1 MNSVMELVSAKA
13 LSAFWNETVSNRIPY
28 LGEGLFPAKKKMG
41 LDLAWIKGYKG
52 LPIALKPS
60 AFDTKAT
67 VRDRIGVK
75 KIETEMPFFRESMT
89 IKERD
94 RQELLRF
101 RENDSQGL
109 YETIISE
116 IFDDRKQ
123 LIEGALIQSE
133 RMRMQLLISG
143 GISIVANNVDYIYNY
158 DVDGNWTSHNFTQLS
173 GTSLWTAPNT
183 ATPLEDLRQMQEAIL
198 TATGVKPTRM
208 IINTYTWNLMK
219 ATKEIKGAVNPLTY
233 SDIMNGAKVL
243 VSDGDLRKVLMEELG
258 LTVAIYDK
266 KFLDESKV
274 EHKFFPDGYVTL
286 IPATTL
292 GNTYYGTT
300 PEEADLQSANFN
312 GDVSIVET
320 GVAVTTINIPHPV
333 NKETIV
339 SEIVLPSF
347 ERMDEVG
354 TLKVTATV

>member
-13 LSAFWNETVSNRIPY
+13 LTTYWQETSSNRIPY

-52 LPIALKPS
+52 LPVALKPS
-60 AFDTKAT
+60 HFDTKAT

-75 KIETEMPFFRESMT
+75 KVETEMPFFRESMT

-101 RENDSQGL
+101 RENDNQNL
-109 YETIISE
+109 YSSIISE
-116 IFDDRKQ
+116 IFDDRAQ

-133 RMRMQLLISG
+133 RMRMQLLTTG
-143 GISIVANNVDYIYNY
+143 GISIVANNVDYTYNY
-158 DVDGNWTSHNFTQLS
+158 DVDGEWRRNNYEELS
-173 GTSLWTAPNT
+173 GTSLWSDLEHS
-183 ATPLEDLRQMQEAIL
+183 TPLEDIREMQDKIVSL
-198 TATGVKPTRM
+198 TGVKPTRAIM
-208 IINTYTWNLMK
+208 TQKTWNYLLQNK
-219 ATKEIKGAVNPLTY
+219 SIKIALNPLAQGL
-233 SDIMNGAKVL
+233 NL
-243 VSDGDLRKVLMEELG
+243 VRDAELKSLLLSELG
-258 LTVAIYDK
+258 LSVAIYDK
-266 KFLDESKV
+266 KFKTEAGATQN
-274 EHKFFPDGYVTL
+274 FYPDNFITL
-286 IPATTL
+286 LPSSTI

-347 ERMDEVG
+347 ERMNEVA
-354 TLKVTATV
+354 TIKVAA

>member
-1 MNSVMELVSAKA
+1 MNSIMDLVSAKA
-13 LSAFWNETVSNRIPY
+13 LTTYWQETVSNRIPY

-60 AFDTKAT
+60 HFDTKAT

-75 KIETEMPFFRESMT
+75 KIETEMPFFREAMT

-101 RENDSQGL
+101 RENDNQNL
-109 YETIISE
+109 YSSIINE
-116 IFDDRKQ
+116 IFDDRAQ

-133 RMRMQLLISG
+133 RMRMQLLVNGKIN
-143 GISIVANNVDYIYNY
+143 IVANNVDYSYNY
-158 DVDGNWTSHNFTQLS
+158 DVDGDWQTNNYEELS
-173 GTSLWTAPNT
+173 GTSLWTDTTNS
-183 ATPLEDLRQMQEAIL
+183 TPLEDIREMQQKIVNL
-198 TATGVKPTRM
+198 TGVKPVRAIMTQKTF
-208 IINTYTWNLMK
+208 NYLLQNK
-219 ATKEIKGAVNPLTY
+219 SIKIAINPLA
-233 SDIMNGAKVL
+233 NGANL
-243 VSDGDLRKVLMEELG
+243 VREAELKSLLLSELG
-258 LTVAIYDK
+258 LNVAVYDK
-266 KFLDESKV
+266 KFKDETGATKN
-274 EHKFFPDGYVTL
+274 FYPDGYITL
-286 IPATTL
+286 LPASTL

-347 ERMDEVG
+347 ERMNEVA
-354 TLKVTATV
+354 TIKVAAA

>member
-1 MNSVMELVSAKA
+1 MNSIMDLVSAQA
-13 LSAFWNETVSNRIPY
+13 LATYWQETVSNRIPY

-60 AFDTKAT
+60 HFDTKAT

-75 KIETEMPFFRESMT
+75 KIETEMPFFREAMM

-101 RENDSQGL
+101 RENDNQNL
-109 YETIISE
+109 YSSIINE
-116 IFDDRKQ
+116 IFDDRAQ
-123 LIEGALIQSE
+123 LVEGALIQSE
-133 RMRMQLLISG
+133 RMRMQLLVNGKIN
-143 GISIVANNVDYIYNY
+143 IVANNVDYSYNY
-158 DVDGNWTSHNFTQLS
+158 DVDGDWQTNNYEELS
-173 GTSLWTAPNT
+173 GTSLWTDTTNS
-183 ATPLEDLRQMQEAIL
+183 TPLEDIREMQQKIVDL
-198 TATGVKPTRM
+198 TGVKPVRAIMTQKTF
-208 IINTYTWNLMK
+208 NYLLQNK
-219 ATKEIKGAVNPLTY
+219 SIKIAINPLA
-233 SDIMNGAKVL
+233 NGANL
-243 VSDGDLRKVLMEELG
+243 VREAELKSLLLSELG
-258 LTVAIYDK
+258 LNVAVYDK
-266 KFLDESKV
+266 KFKDETGATKN
-274 EHKFFPDGYVTL
+274 FYPDGYITL
-286 IPATTL
+286 LPASTL

-347 ERMDEVG
+347 ERMNEVA
-354 TLKVTATV
+354 TIKVAAA

>member
-1 MNSVMELVSAKA
+1 MNNVMDLVSAKA
-13 LSAFWNETVSNRIPY
+13 LETYWNETVSNRIPY
-28 LGEGLFPAKKKMG
+28 LGESLFPAKKKMG

-60 AFDTKAT
+60 HFDTKAT

-75 KIETEMPFFRESMT
+75 KIETEMPFFREAMT

-101 RENDSQGL
+101 RENDPQNL
-109 YETIISE
+109 YSTIISE
-116 IFDDRKQ
+116 IFDDRAQ
-123 LIEGALIQSE
+123 LIEGALIQGE
-133 RMRMQLLISG
+133 RMRMQLLTTG

-158 DVDGNWTSHNFTQLS
+158 DVDGEWTRNNYKALS
-173 GTSLWTAPNT
+173 GTSAWSDTQNS
-183 ATPLEDLRQMQEAIL
+183 TPLEDLRAMQQKIVDL
-198 TATGVKPTRM
+198 TGVKPTRAIM
-208 IINTYTWNLMK
+208 TQKTFNYLLQNKSIRIAL
-219 ATKEIKGAVNPLTY
+219 NPLA
-233 SDIMNGAKVL
+233 NGLNLVREAELKSLL
-243 VSDGDLRKVLMEELG
+243 VSELG
-258 LTVAIYDK
+258 LTVAVYDK
-266 KFLDESKV
+266 KFKDESGATKN
-274 EHKFFPDGYVTL
+274 FYPDGYVTL
-286 IPATTL
+286 LPGNTV

-312 GDVSIVET
+312 GECNIVET

-347 ERMDEVG
+347 ERMNEVA
-354 TLKVTATV
+354 TIKVA

>member
-1 MNSVMELVSAKA
+1 MNNVMDLVNAKA
-13 LSAFWNETVSNRIPY
+13 LTTYWQETVSNRIPY
-28 LGEGLFPAKKKMG
+28 LGESLFPAKKKLG

-89 IKERD
+89 IKEKD

-101 RENDSQGL
+101 RDDDSENL
-109 YETIISE
+109 YSSLISE
-116 IFDDRKQ
+116 IFDDRNQ
-123 LIEGALIQSE
+123 LIEGALVQSE
-133 RMRMQLLISG
+133 RMRMQLLVTG

-158 DVDGNWTSHNFTQLS
+158 DVDGQWTANNYRVLS
-173 GTSLWTAPNT
+173 GTSMWSAYET
-183 ATPLEDLRQMQEAIL
+183 ATPLEDIRQMQERIVEL
-198 TATGVKPTRM
+198 TGVKPTRAVM
-208 IINTYTWNLMK
+208 TQVTWNYLLQNK
-219 ATKEIKGAVNPLTY
+219 QIKIAIMPLA
-233 SDIMNGAKVL
+233 NGANL
-243 VSDGDLRKVLMEELG
+243 VRDAELKSLLLSELG

-266 KFLDESKV
+266 KFKTESGSTQN
-274 EHKFFPDGYVTL
+274 FYPDKYVTL
-286 IPATTL
+286 MPATSL

-300 PEEADLQSANFN
+300 PEEADLMSEKFN
-312 GDVSIVET
+312 GDCSVVET

-347 ERMDEVG
+347 ERMNEVA
-354 TLKVTATV
+354 TIKVAA

>member
-1 MNSVMELVSAKA
+1 MNSIMDLVSAKA
-13 LSAFWNETVSNRIPY
+13 LATYWNETVSNRIPY
-28 LGEGLFPAKKKMG
+28 LGESLFPAKKKMG

-60 AFDTKAT
+60 HFDTKAT

-75 KIETEMPFFRESMT
+75 KIETEMPFFREAMT

-101 RENDSQGL
+101 RENDPQNL
-109 YETIISE
+109 YSTIISE
-116 IFDDRKQ
+116 IFDDRAQ
-123 LIEGALIQSE
+123 LIEGALIQGE
-133 RMRMQLLISG
+133 RMRMQLLTTG

-158 DVDGNWTSHNFTQLS
+158 DVDGEWTKNNYKALS
-173 GTSLWTAPNT
+173 GTSAWSDTQNS
-183 ATPLEDLRQMQEAIL
+183 TPLEDLRAMQQKIVDL
-198 TATGVKPTRM
+198 TGVKPTRAIM
-208 IINTYTWNLMK
+208 TQKTFNYLLQNKSIRIAL
-219 ATKEIKGAVNPLTY
+219 NPLA
-233 SDIMNGAKVL
+233 NGLNLVREAELKSLL
-243 VSDGDLRKVLMEELG
+243 VSELG
-258 LTVAIYDK
+258 LTVAVYDK
-266 KFLDESKV
+266 KFKDESGATKN
-274 EHKFFPDGYVTL
+274 FYPDGYVTL
-286 IPATTL
+286 LPGNTV

-312 GDVSIVET
+312 GECNIVET

-347 ERMDEVG
+347 ERMNEVA
-354 TLKVTATV
+354 TIKVA

>member
-1 MNSVMELVSAKA
+1 MDLVSAKA
-13 LSAFWNETVSNRIPY
+13 LTTYWQETVSNRIPY

-60 AFDTKAT
+60 HFDTKAT

-75 KIETEMPFFRESMT
+75 KIETEMPFFREAMT

-101 RENDSQGL
+101 RENDNQNL
-109 YETIISE
+109 YSSIINE
-116 IFDDRKQ
+116 IFDDRAQ

-133 RMRMQLLISG
+133 RMRMQLLVTG
-143 GISIVANNVDYIYNY
+143 GISIVANNVDYTYNY
-158 DVDGNWTSHNFTQLS
+158 DVDGDWQTNNYEELS
-173 GTSLWTAPNT
+173 GTSLWTDTTNS
-183 ATPLEDLRQMQEAIL
+183 TPLEDIREMQQKIVDL
-198 TATGVKPTRM
+198 TGVKPTRAIM
-208 IINTYTWNLMK
+208 TQKTFNYLLQNK
-219 ATKEIKGAVNPLTY
+219 SIKIAINPLA
-233 SDIMNGAKVL
+233 NGANL
-243 VSDGDLRKVLMEELG
+243 VREAELKSLLLSELG
-258 LTVAIYDK
+258 LSVAVYDK
-266 KFLDESKV
+266 KFKDETGATKN
-274 EHKFFPDGYVTL
+274 FYPDGYITL
-286 IPATTL
+286 LPASTL

-347 ERMDEVG
+347 ERMNEVA
-354 TLKVTATV
+354 TIKVAAA

>member
-1 MNSVMELVSAKA
+1 MNNIMELVSAKA
-13 LSAFWNETVSNRIPY
+13 LTTYWQETVSNRVPY

-60 AFDTKAT
+60 HFDTKAT

-75 KIETEMPFFRESMT
+75 KIETEMPFFREAMT

-101 RENDSQGL
+101 RENDNQAL
-109 YETIISE
+109 YSSIISE
-116 IFDDRKQ
+116 IFDDRAQ
-123 LIEGALIQSE
+123 LIEGALIQAE
-133 RMRMQLLISG
+133 RMRMQLLVTG
-143 GISIVANNVDYIYNY
+143 GISIVANGVDYTYNY
-158 DVDGNWTSHNFTQLS
+158 DVDGEWTKNNYQEMS
-173 GTSLWTAPNT
+173 GTSMWSDVEKS
-183 ATPLEDLRQMQEAIL
+183 TPLEDLRAMQSKVVDL
-198 TATGVKPTRM
+198 TGVKPTRAIM
-208 IINTYTWNLMK
+208 TQKTWNYLLQNK
-219 ATKEIKGAVNPLTY
+219 TIKVAINPLAGGLNMVR
-233 SDIMNGAKVL
+233 DA
-243 VSDGDLRKVLMEELG
+243 ELKSLLLSELN

-266 KFLDESKV
+266 KFKTETGATQN
-274 EHKFFPDGYVTL
+274 FYPDNYVTL
-286 IPATTL
+286 LPASTI

-312 GDVSIVET
+312 GDVDIVET
-320 GVAVTTINIPHPV
+320 GIAVTTINIPHPV

-347 ERMDEVG
+347 ERMNEVA
-354 TLKVTATV
+354 TIKVAA

>member
-13 LSAFWNETVSNRIPY
+13 LTTYWQETSSNRIPY

-52 LPIALKPS
+52 LPVALKPS
-60 AFDTKAT
+60 HFDTKAT
-67 VRDRIGVK
+67 VRDRIGAK
-75 KIETEMPFFRESMT
+75 KVETEMPFFRESMT

-101 RENDSQGL
+101 RENDNENL
-109 YETIISE
+109 YNSIISE
-116 IFDDRKQ
+116 IFDDRTQ

-133 RMRMQLLISG
+133 RMRMQLLTTG
-143 GISIVANNVDYIYNY
+143 GISIVANNVDYTYNY
-158 DVDGNWTSHNFTQLS
+158 DVDGEWKKNNYEELS
-173 GTSLWTAPNT
+173 GTSLWSDLEHS
-183 ATPLEDLRQMQEAIL
+183 TPLEDIREMQDKIVSL
-198 TATGVKPTRM
+198 TGVKPTRAIM
-208 IINTYTWNLMK
+208 TQKTWNYLLQNK
-219 ATKEIKGAVNPLTY
+219 SIKIALNPLAQGL
-233 SDIMNGAKVL
+233 NL
-243 VSDGDLRKVLMEELG
+243 VRDAELKS
-258 LTVAIYDK
+258 LLLSELSLSVAIYDK
-266 KFLDESKV
+266 KFKTETGATQN
-274 EHKFFPDGYVTL
+274 FYPDNFITL
-286 IPATTL
+286 LPASTI

-347 ERMDEVG
+347 ERMNEVA
-354 TLKVTATV
+354 TIKVAA

>member
-1 MNSVMELVSAKA
+1 MNNIMELVSAKA
-13 LSAFWNETVSNRIPY
+13 LTTYWQETVSNRVPY

-60 AFDTKAT
+60 HFDTKAT

-75 KIETEMPFFRESMT
+75 KIETEMPFFREAMT

-101 RENDSQGL
+101 RENDNQAL
-109 YETIISE
+109 YSSIISE
-116 IFDDRKQ
+116 IFDDRAQ
-123 LIEGALIQSE
+123 LIEGALIQAE
-133 RMRMQLLISG
+133 RMRMQLLVTG
-143 GISIVANNVDYIYNY
+143 GISIVANGVDYTYNY
-158 DVDGNWTSHNFTQLS
+158 DVDGEWTRNNYQEMS
-173 GTSLWTAPNT
+173 GTSMWSDVEKS
-183 ATPLEDLRQMQEAIL
+183 TPLEDLRAMQSKVVDL
-198 TATGVKPTRM
+198 TGVKPTRAIM
-208 IINTYTWNLMK
+208 TQKTWNYLLQNK
-219 ATKEIKGAVNPLTY
+219 SIKVAINPLAGGLNMVR
-233 SDIMNGAKVL
+233 DA
-243 VSDGDLRKVLMEELG
+243 ELKSLLLSELN

-266 KFLDESKV
+266 KFKTETGATQN
-274 EHKFFPDGYVTL
+274 FYPDNYVTL
-286 IPATTL
+286 LPASTI

-312 GDVSIVET
+312 GDVDIVET
-320 GVAVTTINIPHPV
+320 GIAVTTINIPHPV

-347 ERMDEVG
+347 ERMNEVA
-354 TLKVTATV
+354 TIKVAA

>member
-1 MNSVMELVSAKA
+1 MNNVMDLVSAKA
-13 LSAFWNETVSNRIPY
+13 LTTYWQETVSNRVPY

-60 AFDTKAT
+60 HFDTKAT

-75 KIETEMPFFRESMT
+75 KIETEMPFFREAMT

-101 RENDSQGL
+101 RENDNQNL
-109 YETIISE
+109 YSSIISE
-116 IFDDRKQ
+116 IFDDRAQ
-123 LIEGALIQSE
+123 LIEGALIQAE
-133 RMRMQLLISG
+133 RMRMQLLVTG
-143 GISIVANNVDYIYNY
+143 GISIVANGVDYTYNY
-158 DVDGNWTSHNFTQLS
+158 DVDGEWTKNNYMEMS
-173 GTSLWTAPNT
+173 GESLWSAVET
-183 ATPLEDLRQMQEAIL
+183 ATPLEDIRAMQEKIVNL
-198 TATGVKPTRM
+198 TGVKPTRAIM
-208 IINTYTWNLMK
+208 TQKTWNYLLQNK
-219 ATKEIKGAVNPLTY
+219 AIKIALNPLAGGLNMVRD
-233 SDIMNGAKVL
+233 SELKSL
-243 VSDGDLRKVLMEELG
+243 LLSELG
-258 LTVAIYDK
+258 LSVAIYDK
-266 KFLDESKV
+266 KFKTETGATQN
-274 EHKFFPDGYVTL
+274 FYPDGYITL
-286 IPATTL
+286 LPSSTI

-300 PEEADLQSANFN
+300 PEEADLQSMNFN

-347 ERMDEVG
+347 ERMNEVA
-354 TLKVTATV
+354 TMKVAA

>member
-1 MNSVMELVSAKA
+1 MNSIMDLVSAKA
-13 LSAFWNETVSNRIPY
+13 LTTYWQETVSNRIPY
-28 LGEGLFPAKKKMG
+28 LGEGLFPAKKKRG

-60 AFDTKAT
+60 HFDTKAT

-75 KIETEMPFFRESMT
+75 KIETEMPFFREAMT

-101 RENDSQGL
+101 RENDSQNL
-109 YETIISE
+109 YSSIIND
-116 IFDDRKQ
+116 IFDDRAQ

-133 RMRMQLLISG
+133 RMRMQLLVTG
-143 GISIVANNVDYIYNY
+143 GISIVANNVDYTYNY
-158 DVDGNWTSHNFTQLS
+158 DVDGDWQTNNYEELS
-173 GTSLWTAPNT
+173 GTSLWTDTTNS
-183 ATPLEDLRQMQEAIL
+183 TPLEDIREMQQKIVDL
-198 TATGVKPTRM
+198 TGVKPTRAIM
-208 IINTYTWNLMK
+208 TQKTFNYLLQNK
-219 ATKEIKGAVNPLTY
+219 SIKIAINPLA
-233 SDIMNGAKVL
+233 NGANL
-243 VSDGDLRKVLMEELG
+243 VREAELKSLLLSELG
-258 LTVAIYDK
+258 LNVAIYDK
-266 KFLDESKV
+266 KFKDETGATKN
-274 EHKFFPDGYVTL
+274 FYPDGYVTL
-286 IPATTL
+286 LPASTL

-347 ERMDEVG
+347 ERMNEVA
-354 TLKVTATV
+354 TIKVAAA

>member
-13 LSAFWNETVSNRIPY
+13 LTTYWQETVSNRIPY
-28 LGEGLFPAKKKMG
+28 LGESLFPAKKKMG

-60 AFDTKAT
+60 HFDTKAT

-75 KIETEMPFFRESMT
+75 KIETEMPFFREAMT

-101 RENDSQGL
+101 RENDPQNL
-109 YETIISE
+109 YSTIISE
-116 IFDDRKQ
+116 IFDDRAQ
-123 LIEGALIQSE
+123 LIEGALIQGE
-133 RMRMQLLISG
+133 RMRMQLLTTG

-158 DVDGNWTSHNFTQLS
+158 DVDGEWTKNNYKALS
-173 GTSLWTAPNT
+173 GNSAWSDTQNS
-183 ATPLEDLRQMQEAIL
+183 TPLEDLRAMQQKIVDL
-198 TATGVKPTRM
+198 TGVKPTRAIM
-208 IINTYTWNLMK
+208 TQKTFNYLLQNKSIRIAL
-219 ATKEIKGAVNPLTY
+219 NPLT
-233 SDIMNGAKVL
+233 NGLNLVREAELKSLL
-243 VSDGDLRKVLMEELG
+243 VSELG
-258 LTVAIYDK
+258 LTVAVYDK
-266 KFLDESKV
+266 KFKDESGATKN
-274 EHKFFPDGYVTL
+274 FYPDGYVTL
-286 IPATTL
+286 LPGNTV

-312 GDVSIVET
+312 GECNIVET

-347 ERMDEVG
+347 ERMNEVA
-354 TLKVTATV
+354 TIKVA

>member
-1 MNSVMELVSAKA
+1 MNSIMDLVSAKA
-13 LSAFWNETVSNRIPY
+13 LTTYWQETVSNRIPY

-60 AFDTKAT
+60 HFDTKAT

-75 KIETEMPFFRESMT
+75 KIETEMPFFREAMT

-101 RENDSQGL
+101 RENDPQNL
-109 YETIISE
+109 YSSIISE
-116 IFDDRKQ
+116 IFDDRAQ

-133 RMRMQLLISG
+133 RMRMQLLTTG
-143 GISIVANNVDYIYNY
+143 GISIVANNVDYTYNY
-158 DVDGNWTSHNFTQLS
+158 DVDGEWKKNNYLALS
-173 GTSLWTAPNT
+173 GTSLWTDATNS
-183 ATPLEDLRQMQEAIL
+183 TPLEDIREMQQKIVDL
-198 TATGVKPTRM
+198 TGVKPTRAIM
-208 IINTYTWNLMK
+208 TQKTWNYLLQNK
-219 ATKEIKGAVNPLTY
+219 SIKIALNPLAQGL
-233 SDIMNGAKVL
+233 NL
-243 VSDGDLRKVLMEELG
+243 VRDAELKSLLLSELG
-258 LTVAIYDK
+258 LSVAIYDK
-266 KFLDESKV
+266 KFKAEDGTT
-274 EHKFFPDGYVTL
+274 HNFYPDGYVTL
-286 IPATTL
+286 LPASTV

-320 GVAVTTINIPHPV
+320 GIAVTTVNIPHPV

-347 ERMDEVG
+347 ERMNEVA
-354 TLKVTATV
+354 TMKVAA

>member
-1 MNSVMELVSAKA
+1 MNSIMDLVSAKA
-13 LSAFWNETVSNRIPY
+13 LTTYWQETVSNRIPY

-60 AFDTKAT
+60 HFDTKAT

-75 KIETEMPFFRESMT
+75 KIETEMPFFREAMT

-101 RENDSQGL
+101 RENDNQNL
-109 YETIISE
+109 YSSIINE
-116 IFDDRKQ
+116 IFDDRAQ

-133 RMRMQLLISG
+133 RMRMQLLVTG
-143 GISIVANNVDYIYNY
+143 GISIVANNVDYTYNY
-158 DVDGNWTSHNFTQLS
+158 DVDGDWQTNNYEELS
-173 GTSLWTAPNT
+173 GTSLWTDTTNS
-183 ATPLEDLRQMQEAIL
+183 TPLEDIREMQQKIVDL
-198 TATGVKPTRM
+198 TGVKPTRAIM
-208 IINTYTWNLMK
+208 TQKTFNYLLQNK
-219 ATKEIKGAVNPLTY
+219 SIKIAINPLA
-233 SDIMNGAKVL
+233 NGANL
-243 VSDGDLRKVLMEELG
+243 VREAELKSLLLSELG
-258 LTVAIYDK
+258 LNVAVYDK
-266 KFLDESKV
+266 KFKDETGATKN
-274 EHKFFPDGYVTL
+274 FYPDGYITL
-286 IPATTL
+286 LPASTL

-347 ERMDEVG
+347 ERMNEVA
-354 TLKVTATV
+354 TIKVAAA

>member
-1 MNSVMELVSAKA
+1 MNSIMDLVSAKA
-13 LSAFWNETVSNRIPY
+13 LTTYWQETVSNRIPY

-60 AFDTKAT
+60 HFDTKAT

-75 KIETEMPFFRESMT
+75 KIETEMPFFREALT

-101 RENDSQGL
+101 RENDNQNL
-109 YETIISE
+109 YSSIINE
-116 IFDDRKQ
+116 IFDDRAQ

-133 RMRMQLLISG
+133 RMRMQLLVTG
-143 GISIVANNVDYIYNY
+143 GISIVANNVDYTYNY
-158 DVDGNWTSHNFTQLS
+158 DVDGDWQTNNYEELS
-173 GTSLWTAPNT
+173 GTSLWTDTTNS
-183 ATPLEDLRQMQEAIL
+183 TPLEDIREMQQKIVDL
-198 TATGVKPTRM
+198 TGVKPVRAIMTQKTF
-208 IINTYTWNLMK
+208 NYLLQNK
-219 ATKEIKGAVNPLTY
+219 SIKIAINPLA
-233 SDIMNGAKVL
+233 NGANL
-243 VSDGDLRKVLMEELG
+243 VREAELKSLLLSELG
-258 LTVAIYDK
+258 LNVAVYDK
-266 KFLDESKV
+266 KFKDETGATKN
-274 EHKFFPDGYVTL
+274 FYPDGYITL
-286 IPATTL
+286 LPASTL

-347 ERMDEVG
+347 ERMNEVA
-354 TLKVTATV
+354 TIKVAA

>member
-1 MNSVMELVSAKA
+1 MNSIMDLVSAKA
-13 LSAFWNETVSNRIPY
+13 LTTYWQETVSNRIPY

-60 AFDTKAT
+60 HFDTKAT

-75 KIETEMPFFRESMT
+75 KIETEMPFFREAMT

-101 RENDSQGL
+101 RENDNQNL
-109 YETIISE
+109 YSSIINE
-116 IFDDRKQ
+116 IFDDRAQ

-133 RMRMQLLISG
+133 RMRMQLLVTG
-143 GISIVANNVDYIYNY
+143 GISIVANNVDYTYNY
-158 DVDGNWTSHNFTQLS
+158 DVDGDWQTNNYEELS
-173 GTSLWTAPNT
+173 GTSLWSDTTNS
-183 ATPLEDLRQMQEAIL
+183 TPLEDIREMQQKIVDL
-198 TATGVKPTRM
+198 TGVKPTRAIM
-208 IINTYTWNLMK
+208 TQKTFNYLLQNK
-219 ATKEIKGAVNPLTY
+219 SIKIAINPLA
-233 SDIMNGAKVL
+233 NGANL
-243 VSDGDLRKVLMEELG
+243 VREAELKSLLLSELG
-258 LTVAIYDK
+258 LNVAVYDK
-266 KFLDESKV
+266 KFKDETGATKN
-274 EHKFFPDGYVTL
+274 FYPDGYITL
-286 IPATTL
+286 LPASTL

-347 ERMDEVG
+347 ERMNEVA
-354 TLKVTATV
+354 TIKVAAA

>member
-1 MNSVMELVSAKA
+1 MNSIMDLVSAKA
-13 LSAFWNETVSNRIPY
+13 LTTYWQETVSNRIPY

-60 AFDTKAT
+60 HFDTKAT

-75 KIETEMPFFRESMT
+75 KIETEMPFFREAMT

-101 RENDSQGL
+101 RENDNQNL
-109 YETIISE
+109 YSSIISE
-116 IFDDRKQ
+116 IFDDRAQ

-133 RMRMQLLISG
+133 RMRMQLLVHG
-143 GISIVANNVDYIYNY
+143 GIRIVANNVDYIYNY
-158 DVDGNWTSHNFTQLS
+158 DVDGNWKQNNYLAMS
-173 GTSLWTAPNT
+173 GSSLWSDLTNS
-183 ATPLEDLRQMQEAIL
+183 TPMEDIRSMQQKIVDL
-198 TATGVKPTRM
+198 TGVKPTRAIM
-208 IINTYTWNLMK
+208 TQKTWNYLLQNK
-219 ATKEIKGAVNPLTY
+219 SIKIALNPLAGGL
-233 SDIMNGAKVL
+233 NL
-243 VSDGDLRKVLMEELG
+243 VRDSELKSLLLSELG

-266 KFLDESKV
+266 KFKAEDGSTQN
-274 EHKFFPDGYVTL
+274 FYPDNYVTL
-286 IPATTL
+286 LPASTV

-300 PEEADLQSANFN
+300 PEEADLQSMNFN

-347 ERMDEVG
+347 ERMNEVA
-354 TLKVTATV
+354 TMKVAA

>member
-1 MNSVMELVSAKA
+1 MNSIMDLVSAKA
-13 LSAFWNETVSNRIPY
+13 LTTYWQETVSNRIPY

-60 AFDTKAT
+60 HFDTKAT

-75 KIETEMPFFRESMT
+75 KIETEMPFFREAMT

-101 RENDSQGL
+101 RENDNQNL
-109 YETIISE
+109 YSSIISE
-116 IFDDRKQ
+116 IFDDRAQ

-133 RMRMQLLISG
+133 RMRMQLLTTG
-143 GISIVANNVDYIYNY
+143 GISIVANNVDYTYNY
-158 DVDGNWTSHNFTQLS
+158 DVDGEWKKNNYMALS
-173 GTSLWTAPNT
+173 GTSLWTDATNS
-183 ATPLEDLRQMQEAIL
+183 TPLEDIREMQQKIVDL
-198 TATGVKPTRM
+198 TGVKPTRAIM
-208 IINTYTWNLMK
+208 TQKTWNYLLQNK
-219 ATKEIKGAVNPLTY
+219 SIKIALNPLAQGL
-233 SDIMNGAKVL
+233 NL
-243 VSDGDLRKVLMEELG
+243 VRDAELKSLLLSELG
-258 LTVAIYDK
+258 LSVAIYDK
-266 KFLDESKV
+266 KFKAEDGTT
-274 EHKFFPDGYVTL
+274 HNFYPDGYVTL
-286 IPATTL
+286 LPASTV

-320 GVAVTTINIPHPV
+320 GIAVTTVNIPHPV

-347 ERMDEVG
+347 ERMNEVA
-354 TLKVTATV
+354 TMKVAA

>member
-1 MNSVMELVSAKA
+1 MNSIMDLVSAKA
-13 LSAFWNETVSNRIPY
+13 LTTYWQETVSNRIPY
-28 LGEGLFPAKKKMG
+28 LGEGLFPAKKKRG

-60 AFDTKAT
+60 HFDTKAT

-75 KIETEMPFFRESMT
+75 KIETEMPFFREAMT

-101 RENDSQGL
+101 RENDSQNL
-109 YETIISE
+109 YSSIIND
-116 IFDDRKQ
+116 IFDDRAQ

-133 RMRMQLLISG
+133 RMRMQLLVTG
-143 GISIVANNVDYIYNY
+143 GISIVANNVDYTYNY
-158 DVDGNWTSHNFTQLS
+158 DVDGDWQTNNYEELS
-173 GTSLWTAPNT
+173 GTSLWTDATNS
-183 ATPLEDLRQMQEAIL
+183 TPLEDIREMQQKIVDL
-198 TATGVKPTRM
+198 TGVKPVRAIMTQKTF
-208 IINTYTWNLMK
+208 NYLLQNK
-219 ATKEIKGAVNPLTY
+219 SIKIAINPLA
-233 SDIMNGAKVL
+233 NGANL
-243 VSDGDLRKVLMEELG
+243 VREAELKSLLLSELG
-258 LTVAIYDK
+258 LNVAIYDK
-266 KFLDESKV
+266 KFKDETGATKN
-274 EHKFFPDGYVTL
+274 FYPDGYVTL
-286 IPATTL
+286 LPASTL

-347 ERMDEVG
+347 ERMNEVA
-354 TLKVTATV
+354 TIKVAAA

>member
-1 MNSVMELVSAKA
+1 MNSIMDLVSAKA
-13 LSAFWNETVSNRIPY
+13 LTTYWQETVSNRIPY
-28 LGEGLFPAKKKMG
+28 LGEGLFPAKKKRG

-60 AFDTKAT
+60 HFDTKAT

-75 KIETEMPFFRESMT
+75 KIETEMPFFREAMT

-101 RENDSQGL
+101 RENDNQNL
-109 YETIISE
+109 YSSIINE
-116 IFDDRKQ
+116 IFDDRAQ

-133 RMRMQLLISG
+133 RMRMQLLVTG
-143 GISIVANNVDYIYNY
+143 GISIVANNVDYTYNY
-158 DVDGNWTSHNFTQLS
+158 DVDGDWKTNNYEELS
-173 GTSLWTAPNT
+173 GTSLWTDTTNS
-183 ATPLEDLRQMQEAIL
+183 TPLEDIREMQQKIVDL
-198 TATGVKPTRM
+198 TGVKPTRAIM
-208 IINTYTWNLMK
+208 TQKTFNYLLQNK
-219 ATKEIKGAVNPLTY
+219 SIKIAINPLA
-233 SDIMNGAKVL
+233 NGANL
-243 VSDGDLRKVLMEELG
+243 VREAELKSLLLSELG
-258 LTVAIYDK
+258 LSVAVYDK
-266 KFLDESKV
+266 KFKDETGATKN
-274 EHKFFPDGYVTL
+274 FYPDGYITL
-286 IPATTL
+286 LPASTL

-347 ERMDEVG
+347 ERMNEVA
-354 TLKVTATV
+354 TIKVAAA

>member
-13 LSAFWNETVSNRIPY
+13 LTTYWQETSSNRIPY
-28 LGEGLFPAKKKMG
+28 LGEGLFPAKKKRG

-52 LPIALKPS
+52 LPVALKPS
-60 AFDTKAT
+60 HFDTKAT

-75 KIETEMPFFRESMT
+75 KVETEMPFFRESMT

-101 RENDSQGL
+101 RENDNENL
-109 YETIISE
+109 YNSIISE
-116 IFDDRKQ
+116 IFDDRTQ

-133 RMRMQLLISG
+133 RMRMQLLTTG
-143 GISIVANNVDYIYNY
+143 GISIVANNVDYTYNY
-158 DVDGNWTSHNFTQLS
+158 DVDGEWKKNNYEELS
-173 GTSLWTAPNT
+173 GTSLWSDLEHS
-183 ATPLEDLRQMQEAIL
+183 TPLEDIREMQDKIVSL
-198 TATGVKPTRM
+198 TGVKPTRAIM
-208 IINTYTWNLMK
+208 TQKTWNYLLQNK
-219 ATKEIKGAVNPLTY
+219 SIKIALNPLAQGL
-233 SDIMNGAKVL
+233 NL
-243 VSDGDLRKVLMEELG
+243 VRDAELKSLLLSELG
-258 LTVAIYDK
+258 LSVAIYDK
-266 KFLDESKV
+266 KFKTEAGATQN
-274 EHKFFPDGYVTL
+274 FYPDNFITL
-286 IPATTL
+286 LPSSTI

-347 ERMDEVG
+347 ERMNEVA
-354 TLKVTATV
+354 TIKVAA

>member
-1 MNSVMELVSAKA
+1 MNSIMDLVSAKA
-13 LSAFWNETVSNRIPY
+13 LTTYWQETVSNRIPY

-60 AFDTKAT
+60 HFDTKAT

-75 KIETEMPFFRESMT
+75 KIETEMPFFREAMT

-101 RENDSQGL
+101 RENDNQNL
-109 YETIISE
+109 YSSIINE
-116 IFDDRKQ
+116 IFDDRAQ

-133 RMRMQLLISG
+133 RMRMQLLVNGKIN
-143 GISIVANNVDYIYNY
+143 IVANNVDYSYNY
-158 DVDGNWTSHNFTQLS
+158 DVDGDWQTNNYEELS
-173 GTSLWTAPNT
+173 GTSLWTDTTNS
-183 ATPLEDLRQMQEAIL
+183 TPLEDIREMQQKIVDL
-198 TATGVKPTRM
+198 TGVKPVRAIMTQKTF
-208 IINTYTWNLMK
+208 NYLLQNK
-219 ATKEIKGAVNPLTY
+219 SIKIAINPLA
-233 SDIMNGAKVL
+233 NGANL
-243 VSDGDLRKVLMEELG
+243 VREAELKSLLLSELG
-258 LTVAIYDK
+258 LNVAVYDK
-266 KFLDESKV
+266 KFKDETGATKN
-274 EHKFFPDGYVTL
+274 FYPDGYITL
-286 IPATTL
+286 LPASTL

-347 ERMDEVG
+347 ERMNEVA
-354 TLKVTATV
+354 TIKVAAA

>member
-1 MNSVMELVSAKA
+1 MNSIMDLVSAKA
-13 LSAFWNETVSNRIPY
+13 LTTYWQETVSNRIPY

-60 AFDTKAT
+60 HFDTKAT

-75 KIETEMPFFRESMT
+75 KIETEMPFFREAMT

-101 RENDSQGL
+101 RENDNQNL
-109 YETIISE
+109 YSSIINE
-116 IFDDRKQ
+116 IFDDRAQ

-133 RMRMQLLISG
+133 RMRMQLLVNG
-143 GISIVANNVDYIYNY
+143 GISIVANNVDYTYNY
-158 DVDGNWTSHNFTQLS
+158 DVDGEWKKNNYLALS
-173 GTSLWTAPNT
+173 GTSLWTDATNS
-183 ATPLEDLRQMQEAIL
+183 TPLEDIRQVQQKIVDL
-198 TATGVKPTRM
+198 TGVKPTRAVM
-208 IINTYTWNLMK
+208 TQKTFNYLLQNK
-219 ATKEIKGAVNPLTY
+219 SIKIAINPLA
-233 SDIMNGAKVL
+233 NGANL
-243 VSDGDLRKVLMEELG
+243 VREAELKSLLLSELG
-258 LTVAIYDK
+258 LSVAVYDK
-266 KFLDESKV
+266 KFKDETGATKN
-274 EHKFFPDGYVTL
+274 FYPDGYITL
-286 IPATTL
+286 LPASTL

-347 ERMDEVG
+347 ERMNEVA
-354 TLKVTATV
+354 TIKVAAA